1 MDGTKAQHS
10 ATSPGTSTVRLVEAC
25 AVGAAVT
32 VAAFFVGL
40 PSTDVVHA
48 LQYDVALGEMVGKQW
63 ASTLIS
69 PHTWTFSLAVSAAGA
84 LLGLLAALLRARRR
98 LKLALVSAGALIV
111 TPMIYCVVWQ
121 LTSQGQSPGQAL
133 IIGAISGLWLLVA
146 YGLTMIP
153 GLALSSLALE
163 RWTRPDHPPRRLTRG
178 CVWVASALL
187 LLAAST
193 QAYLPPRPDDRV
205 ERLLLQLAGKRCDE
219 RGARTYNIAWR
230 ALTVDLCRADAVR
243 QLGEL
248 GPAASAAVPH
258 LIRLVTAER
267 DRDTGDGFTREQS
280 DPAWALGEIGDRRAI
295 GALTRALQVKDTA
308 GALVGRR
315 AITAALTRIQ
325 QTR

>member
-10 ATSPGTSTVRLVEAC
+10 APSPRTSTVRLVDAC

-40 PSTDVVHA
+40 FATDVVHA
-48 LQYDVALGEMVGKQW
+48 LQYDAALGEMVGKQW
-63 ASTLIS
+63 TSTLLS
-69 PHTWTFSLAVSAAGA
+69 PHTWTFSLAVAAAGT

-98 LKLALVSAGALIV
+98 LKLVLVSAGTLIV
-111 TPMIYCVVWQ
+111 TPMIYCAIWQ
-121 LTSQGQSPGQAL
+121 LTSQGQPPGQAL
-133 IIGAISGLWLLVA
+133 ITGAISGLVLLSA

-163 RWTRPDHPPRRLTRG
+163 RWTRPDRPPRRLTRG
-178 CVWVASALL
+178 CVWIASALL

-205 ERLLLQLAGKRCDE
+205 ERLLLQLEGKRCDE
-219 RGARTYNIAWR
+219 RRAPRYDVAWR

-248 GPAASAAVPH
+248 GPAAHAAVPH

-267 DRDTGDGFTREQS
+267 DRDTGDGFTRQQS

-295 GALTRALQVKDTA
+295 EALTRARQVEDTP
-308 GALVGRR
+308 GARVGRR
-315 AITAALTRIQ
+315 AIVAALTRIQ